1 MPTTQAPSDEST
13 DGATDTTGTMEG
25 AMDDILG
32 GSTDDTTGGN
42 GGNGGNDMGRGR
54 SYGNGPRR

>member
-1 MPTTQAPSDEST
+1 
-13 DGATDTTGTMEG
+13 
-25 AMDDILG
+25 MDDILG

-42 GGNGGNDMGRGR
+42 GGNSGNDMGRGR